1 MQLSDIINDITEIF
15 QQILRNV
22 MTLKT
27 QVYHKPDE
35 SLVQIPID
43 LSFNSIERIKSLLSS
58 FSLNVKMNPMESDVN
73 PTKL

>member
-1 MQLSDIINDITEIF
+1 MQLSDIINDIAEIF